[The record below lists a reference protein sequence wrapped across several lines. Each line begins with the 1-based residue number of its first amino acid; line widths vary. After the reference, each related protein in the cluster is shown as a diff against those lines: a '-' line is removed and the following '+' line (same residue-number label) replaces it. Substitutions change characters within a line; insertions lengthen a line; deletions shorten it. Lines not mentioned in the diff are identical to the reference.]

1 MYTQVVEWRSGLCL
15 HAQKLIL
22 SAHYKTQPYS
32 TTL

>member
-1 MYTQVVEWRSGLCL
+1 MYMQVVERRAGLCL